1 MQSQAGPAQQEVP
14 PQVASLPEQVASL
27 PESGSNAGLA
37 GAQPSV
43 PIQQPA
49 SLPLSSQ
56 PGPLSSSHDLE
67 GAGGTLSPLTQGQ
80 SEQSRRGQHESASEE
95 EAGTPVASL
104 LAQGQAGGQATSMG
118 LDSVRLNVNTADG
131 GTEDAQ
137 ETQGYVLAASEAHTA
152 LEAAQA
158 DGDDIEGEVD
168 DIEGEVDDIEG
179 EVDDIEGEV
188 DKLPSTTPRALEIS
202 GDGLSSPEDRRW
214 PEEASMDA
222 ADSSQVDQQRAPER
236 MLAATLGTSRQN
248 FPNFKSPAETFGA
261 LLSAETSAASAKPS
275 AVPASL
281 NAPLASPASG
291 IPLTRTPPR
300 ASRRG
305 VAVAFSHAE
314 AAGPSNQH
322 GGAAERALG
331 GREWG
336 EGRGMEEWKKTPGRV
351 AEEVRRKEQQGRSG
365 REAESKVSGGAS
377 SRQRDAKAAKR
388 DKSEGGRARRD
399 KKGSSRDLDGA
410 FRPPK

>member
-158 DGDDIEGEVD
+158 
-168 DIEGEVDDIEG
+168 
-179 EVDDIEGEV
+179 
-188 DKLPSTTPRALEIS
+188 EI
-202 GDGLSSPEDRRW
+202 GRLRG
-214 PEEASMDA
+214 
-222 ADSSQVDQQRAPER
+222 
-236 MLAATLGTSRQN
+236 LAAGYSTDQVAIIIWGAKGLKDSDFIGKSDPYCAVRVGPLGTSWEQ
-248 FPNFKSPAETFGA
+248 K
-261 LLSAETSAASAKPS
+261 
-275 AVPASL
+275 
-281 NAPLASPASG
+281 
-291 IPLTRTPPR
+291 
-300 ASRRG
+300 RRG
-305 VAVAFSHAE
+305 RKSVVVPGSLAPTWNLGFCVSVA
-314 AAGPSNQH
+314 GY
-322 GGAAERALG
+322 AAEPELMIG
-331 GREWG
+331 IF
-336 EGRGMEEWKKTPGRV
+336 
-351 AEEVRRKEQQGRSG
+351 
-365 REAESKVSGGAS
+365 
-377 SRQRDAKAAKR
+377 
-388 DKSEGGRARRD
+388 DKD
-399 KKGSSRDLDGA
+399 
-410 FRPPK
+410 